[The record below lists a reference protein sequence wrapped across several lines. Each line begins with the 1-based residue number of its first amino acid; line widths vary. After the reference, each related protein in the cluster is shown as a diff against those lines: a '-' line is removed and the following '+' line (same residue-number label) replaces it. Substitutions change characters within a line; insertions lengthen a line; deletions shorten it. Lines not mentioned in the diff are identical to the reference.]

1 VKRTCFTHF
10 VFCAALVTGGFAHVS
25 TASAELKT
33 QTVDYKQGDTALEG
47 YLAYDSAV
55 TGKRPAVLVLHR
67 FDGMSDFT
75 RRQTEA
81 IAKLGYV
88 AFAADIYGKDVRPKS
103 MPEFV
108 EQSRLY
114 NKDRALMKARA
125 QAGFDALRRQ
135 SMVDPAR
142 LAMVGYCFGG
152 TVVVE
157 LAQTGAPVLGS
168 VAIHGSFRGHA
179 PEGAKNIKGRFLI
192 LHGAEDAVA
201 PLEEVNKLIGDL
213 RAAKIDWQM
222 ELYSGAEH
230 GFSTPQ
236 NKAEERANA
245 LSIVSMTRFL
255 ADVLGN

>member
-1 VKRTCFTHF
+1 MKRACFTHF
-10 VFCAALVTGGFAHVS
+10 VFCAALVTGGLVHAS

-33 QTVDYKQGDTALEG
+33 HTVDYKQGDTALEG
-47 YLAYDSAV
+47 YLAYDNA
-55 TGKRPAVLVLHR
+55 TTDKRPAVLVLHR

-75 RRQTEA
+75 RQQTEA

-103 MPEFV
+103 MPEFR

-114 NKDRALMKARA
+114 NTDRTLMKARA

-142 LAMVGYCFGG
+142 IAMVGYCFGG

-157 LAQTGAPVLGS
+157 FAQTGAPVLGS

-179 PEGAKNIKGRFLI
+179 PEGAKSIKGRFLI
-192 LHGAEDAVA
+192 LHGAEDPVA
-201 PLEEVNKLIGDL
+201 PLEEVNKLIGDF
-213 RAAKIDWQM
+213 RAAKLEWQM
-222 ELYSGAEH
+222 EIYSGAGH
-230 GFSTPQ
+230 GFTTPE

-245 LSIVSMTRFL
+245 LSFASMTRFFS
-255 ADVLGN
+255 DVLGK